1 VCADLAAALMPGAFD
16 LVLANI
22 AAPLLV
28 ERRHEILALGAP
40 AIVLAGL
47 LATDADTVR
56 AAYEHAG
63 RIEVRQ
69 DGEWAALLV
78 EAAGQAGQRS
88 HQPSPPPHV
97 GTGGADDGWGVDE

>member
-1 VCADLAAALMPGAFD
+1 MRADLAAALMPGAFD

-40 AIVLAGL
+40 VIVLSGL
-47 LATDADTVR
+47 LATDAESVRTVY
-56 AAYEHAG
+56 ASAG
-63 RIEVRQ
+63 RIEVRR

-78 EAAGQAGQRS
+78 EA
-88 HQPSPPPHV
+88 P
-97 GTGGADDGWGVDE
+97 E